1 MSDKQ
6 DKPLLVMFAGP
17 NGSGKSSVTPF
28 FQSQPGFPQ
37 NYINP
42 DEIALTLEGDTMSN
56 AYQASAIAAQ
66 QRLEFI
72 SQGQSFAFETVMSH
86 PSKLAILETAKQA
99 GFETQV
105 VFVSTGSSLQNVDR
119 VRQRVADGGHDV
131 PEQKIVSRYNRS
143 MSLLPRA
150 VEIADKTYIVDNSG
164 SSPQIGA
171 VLSQG
176 QVMEKFETEIQWI
189 EKTITTLDRRQIEI
203 LAIERSNS
211 DYLLAGLN
219 GGQYTGRIES
229 VGEHFL
235 VQQIEDGSAVIHE
248 NSILNLEKSAIG
260 HDVSISYRDGVHK
273 IAVPEISR
281 DISEAI
287 SIEDTFFNLTSS
299 AKYVVLNQGSEKIDS
314 EGTKVYSFPSGIII
328 EKDSEGLSILY
339 EDKSIKFDRDFNVV
353 QNNFSDKEILQLNQ
367 QVSSTKQQLIQQN
380 PERVIERDNGLS
392 L

>member
-1 MSDKQ
+1 MSNQQ

-17 NGSGKSSVTPF
+17 NGSGKSSVTPL

-42 DEIALTLEGDTMSN
+42 DEIALTLEGDIMSN
-56 AYQASAIAAQ
+56 AYQASAIAAR
-66 QRLEFI
+66 QRHEFI
-72 SQGQSFAFETVMSH
+72 FQGQSFAFETVMSH

-131 PEQKIVSRYNRS
+131 PEKKIISRYNRS

-150 VEIADKTYIVDNSG
+150 VEIADKTYIVDNSS

-176 QVMEKFETEIQWI
+176 QVIEKSETEIQWI
-189 EKTITTLDRRQIEI
+189 EKTIATLDERRQET
-203 LAIERSNS
+203 LAIEQSNS
-211 DYLLAGLN
+211 DYLLAHFN
-219 GGQYTGRIES
+219 EEQYTGKIKS

-235 VQQIEDGSAVIHE
+235 VQQLENGSAVIHE
-248 NSILNLEKSAIG
+248 NSILSLEKSAIG
-260 HDVSISYRDGVHK
+260 HDVLISYRDGVHK

-281 DISEAI
+281 DISETI
-287 SIEDTFFNLTSS
+287 SIEDTLFNLASS
-299 AKYVVLNQGSEKIDS
+299 AKYVVLNRGSEKTSS
-314 EGTKVYSFPSGIII
+314 EGKVYSFPSGINI
-328 EKDSEGLSILY
+328 EKDSEGLSISY
-339 EDKSIKFDRDFNVV
+339 ENKSIEFDRDYNVV
-353 QNNFSDKEILQLNQ
+353 QNNFLDKEVLQLNE
-367 QVSSTKQQLIQQN
+367 QVSSIKQQLIQQN
-380 PERVIERDNGLS
+380 REIELERDNGLS